1 MMNYSNQAVIHFNI
15 CLRSILYMFGFNLL
29 WPLFVGSSEL
39 ANVPPVTK
47 KKEKS
52 DELKTN

>member
-1 MMNYSNQAVIHFNI
+1 
-15 CLRSILYMFGFNLL
+15 MFGFNLL

-47 KKEKS
+47 KEKS